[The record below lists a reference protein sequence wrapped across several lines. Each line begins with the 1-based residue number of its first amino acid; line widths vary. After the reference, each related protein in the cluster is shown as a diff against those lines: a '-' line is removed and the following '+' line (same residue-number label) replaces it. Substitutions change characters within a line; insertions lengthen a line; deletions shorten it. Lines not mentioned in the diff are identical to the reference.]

1 MRTRVWT
8 SVILIVM
15 AATLSTADR
24 MAGAEA
30 AKGKKTI
37 RYKVVVLDTLGG
49 TQGAGISITNPGWV
63 TGVSTQDGD
72 LTAHAALWRDGET
85 VDLLTLGGPNSALA
99 FPSKNNHGDIVG
111 ISETDE
117 DQPLGEIFSCV
128 AFFGTPRSGKVCRGF
143 LWRDGVM
150 TGLDPLPGGDNTFA
164 AGANNHGQI
173 VGWAENGVHDTTCTP
188 PQVLQF
194 RAVIW
199 TQGGAEI
206 QELIPFG
213 DDSTSAAVAI
223 NDMGQVVGI
232 SGRCDRARG
241 RLSAVHAVI
250 WENGVPRN
258 LGDLGGVAWNTPTAI
273 NHHGD
278 IAGFSNLPTDPP
290 GALNAHAVLWPRG
303 GEIVD
308 LKTLGDDPLS
318 LAFGINAKGQ
328 VVGQSIGASG
338 SRAMLWENGVLMNL
352 NDLVEDGS
360 PFLIFA
366 NDINDKGEIGGQ
378 GCTDCASG
386 ATFAVK
392 LIPQ

>member
-1 MRTRVWT
+1 
-8 SVILIVM
+8 VILIAI
-15 AATLSTADR
+15 AAALSVADR
-24 MAGAEA
+24 MAGAET
-30 AKGKKTI
+30 AKKKKTI
-37 RYKVVVLDTLGG
+37 RYKVVTLDTLGG
-49 TQGAGISITNPGWV
+49 TQGAGISIDNPGRV

-72 LTAHAALWRDGET
+72 LTAHATLWRKGET
-85 VDLLTLGGPNSALA
+85 VDLRTLGGPNSALA
-99 FPSKNNHGDIVG
+99 FPSKVNHGDVVG

-117 DQPLGEIFSCV
+117 DQPLGEVFSCV

-164 AGANNHGQI
+164 AGANDHGQI
-173 VGWAENGVHDTTCTP
+173 VGWAENGVHDTTCTL

-199 TQGGAEI
+199 TRGGAEI
-206 QELIPFG
+206 QELVPFG

-223 NDMGQVVGI
+223 NDKGQVVGI
-232 SGRCDRARG
+232 SGQCDRARG

-250 WENGVPRN
+250 WENGLPRN

-328 VVGQSIGASG
+328 VVGQSIGADG
-338 SRAMLWENGVLMNL
+338 SRAFLWQDGVLMNL

-360 PFLIFA
+360 PYLIFA
-366 NDINDKGEIGGQ
+366 NDINDKGEIAGQ

>member
-1 MRTRVWT
+1 MRTKAWT
-8 SVILIVM
+8 SMILIAI
-15 AATLSTADR
+15 AAALSVADR
-24 MAGAEA
+24 VAAAEP
-30 AKGKKTI
+30 AKKKKTI
-37 RYKVVVLDTLGG
+37 RYKVVALDTLGG

-63 TGVSTQDGD
+63 TGVASQAGD
-72 LTAHAALWRDGET
+72 QTAHATLWRGGET

-99 FPSKNNHGDIVG
+99 FPSKSNHGDIVG

-173 VGWAENGVHDTTCTP
+173 VGWAENGVHDTTCTA

-199 TQGGAEI
+199 TQDGAEI
-206 QELIPFG
+206 QELVPFG

-223 NDMGQVVGI
+223 NDKGQVVGI

-250 WENGVPRN
+250 WENGMPRN

-290 GALNAHAVLWPRG
+290 GALNAHAVLWPREG
-303 GEIVD
+303 GIVD

-318 LAFGINAKGQ
+318 LAFGINSKGQ
-328 VVGQSIGASG
+328 VVGQSIGADG
-338 SRAMLWENGVLMNL
+338 SRAFLWQDGVLMNL

-366 NDINDKGEIGGQ
+366 NDINDKGEIAGQ

-386 ATFAVK
+386 AAFAVK